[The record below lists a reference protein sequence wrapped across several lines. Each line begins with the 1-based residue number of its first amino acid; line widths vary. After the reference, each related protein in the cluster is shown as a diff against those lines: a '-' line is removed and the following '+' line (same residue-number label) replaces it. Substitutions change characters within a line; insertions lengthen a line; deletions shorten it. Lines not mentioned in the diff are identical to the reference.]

1 MILVLCNIQQ
11 FLDELVGTS
20 LGGGVVI
27 YSATATE

>member
-1 MILVLCNIQQ
+1 MILVLYIQQ